1 MKKKTVSL
9 NTAKLDFDNKLDFSP
24 LTTITDLT
32 RYDDTD
38 ADTILERVQEQ
49 EIIITKEMPVP
60 KAIIDQFPDS
70 IKLICEAGTGF
81 NNIDVEAAR
90 AKNIAVCNVPTYS
103 TEAVAT
109 LAITFMLN
117 ISASL
122 IKQQAM
128 LYEKNFDNFT
138 KYLTVPHYELQ
149 GRILG
154 VIGGGAIGQAT
165 ITMALPFGLNILVYD
180 PAPKEINDNRV
191 SYVSLEELLQNSD
204 FVSLHCPLTPQT
216 KHLINRETLAQMKP
230 TAHIINTS
238 RGGLINEADLIQ
250 ALRKG
255 TISGAALDVQD
266 PEPPSLDN
274 PLFEMKNVILTPH
287 IGWKRIESRQRLIQ
301 LTAENI
307 SSFVKG
313 TPVNVVN

>member
-1 MKKKTVSL
+1 MKKTVSL
-9 NTAKLDFDNKLDFSP
+9 NTAKLDFDKKLDFSP
-24 LTTITDLT
+24 ITAITDFT

-38 ADTILERVQEQ
+38 GDKILDRVQGQ
-49 EIIITKEMPVP
+49 EIVITKEMPVP
-60 KAIIDQFPDS
+60 KAIIHQFPNS
-70 IKLICEAGTGF
+70 VKLICEAGTGF

-90 AKNIAVCNVPTYS
+90 AKNITVCNVPTYS

-122 IKQQAM
+122 IKQQIM
-128 LYEKNFDNFT
+128 LCEKNFDNFT

-149 GRILG
+149 GRVLG

-165 ITMALPFGLNILVYD
+165 LKMALSFGLNILVYD
-180 PAPKEINDNRV
+180 PVPKASNDSRIR
-191 SYVSLEELLQNSD
+191 YVTLEELLQNSD
-204 FVSLHCPLTPQT
+204 FVSLHCPLNAKT
-216 KHLINRETLAQMKP
+216 KHLINQETLAQMKP

-238 RGGLINEADLIQ
+238 RGSLINETDLIQ

-255 TISGAALDVQD
+255 TIAGAALDVQD
-266 PEPPSLDN
+266 PEPPALDN
-274 PLFEMKNVILTPH
+274 PLFEMENVILTPH
-287 IGWKRIESRQRLIQ
+287 IGWKRIESRQRLVQ

-307 SSFVKG
+307 ASFIKG